1 MGDIVRE
8 IAEGALKVLGDGSS
22 SRYPCPAGV
31 SPAPAGDPA
40 VLDALF
46 SGKKVVVSLR
56 DLDCPKKEDL
66 RRDLSRLSG
75 STSGLVF
82 EVAEGKDAQSSERK
96 AAASQASAVSPEK
109 QVLEEILADVIS
121 REGGACVVEPG
132 KECVGCNGRCKTLGF

>member
-8 IAEGALKVLGDGSS
+8 IAEGALKVLGESGS
-22 SRYPCPAGV
+22 SRYPCPAGT

-46 SGKKVVVSLR
+46 SGKKVLVSVR
-56 DLDCPKKEDL
+56 DLDCPKADDL
-66 RRDLSRLSG
+66 RRDLARLSG
-75 STSGLVF
+75 ATSGLLF
-82 EVAEGKDAQSSERK
+82 EIAAGTENIVPERK
-96 AAASQASAVSPEK
+96 TSSSSSTLSPEK

-132 KECVGCNGRCKTLGF
+132 KECVGCNGRCVTLGF